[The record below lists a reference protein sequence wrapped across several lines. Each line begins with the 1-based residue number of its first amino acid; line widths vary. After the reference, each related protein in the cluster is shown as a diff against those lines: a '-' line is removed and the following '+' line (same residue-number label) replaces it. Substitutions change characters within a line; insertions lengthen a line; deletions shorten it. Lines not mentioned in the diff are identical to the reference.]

1 MIPNGTIQSAVDAA
15 ANLNLGSILGKS
27 DFGFND
33 LEGIQGVGE
42 PEATPAAETSE
53 PEKVDTQAGGTRLTD
68 KPAKKAYDTPF
79 VPRGQYFKM
88 LREQGLLKP
97 RQPKA
102 KADQK
107 SDEPKAAK
115 AKAPKQASAP
125 KTEKP
130 VRSAKQ
136 LAAIRGSYA
145 RKRAAAKAAQTA

>member
-1 MIPNGTIQSAVDAA
+1 MTSNGTIQSAVVAA
-15 ANLNLGSILGKS
+15 ASLNLGSILGKS

-42 PEATPAAETSE
+42 PEATPAAETSA
-53 PEKVDTQAGGTRLTD
+53 PKTVTSPTD
-68 KPAKKAYDTPF
+68 KPAKKLYDTPF
-79 VPRGQYFKM
+79 VPRAQYFKM

-115 AKAPKQASAP
+115 AKAPKEASAP